1 MSERSLLIGAAIAS
15 FLQPAAFLTLDYI
28 LVRVIKTRR
37 PLYEMLRCGETLCQ
51 CSHRDHL
58 SGFLFVR
65 LIQINIEFRFYGDQ
79 DLFLNLPLRSS
90 SKVQQN
96 SDLHFAESLSRRS
109 KETSRWL
116 FPIWLSP
123 LLANLCLSSTSDG

>member
-1 MSERSLLIGAAIAS
+1 MRCSDVERHRANAHTGII
-15 FLQPAAFLTLDYI
+15 
-28 LVRVIKTRR
+28 
-37 PLYEMLRCGETLCQ
+37 CQ
-51 CSHRDHL
+51 V
-58 SGFLFVR
+58 LFVS